1 MNDKF
6 DHLFDEL
13 DLYGYDE
20 ELISEILSLINGLK
34 PYEEIVARD
43 LIGARRYVELS
54 EFERGKF
61 ECHVDVAVRE
71 LKTKCLV
78 RTGFD
83 RFGRPIYTRI
93 PGSDKD

>member
-1 MNDKF
+1 MDDKS
-6 DHLFDEL
+6 DYSFDEL

-20 ELISEILSLINGLK
+20 ELISEILLLIDGLK

-43 LIGARRYVELS
+43 LIGAKRYVELS

-61 ECHVDVAVRE
+61 ECHVDIAVRE

-93 PGSDKD
+93 PDAD